1 MIDYDDLLSAVPEDA
16 DNDDIAHMFAAM
28 LIGYDVDLI
37 DCSLIMLMTLTYLMK
52 HYGVDEVR
60 H

>member
-1 MIDYDDLLSAVPEDA
+1 V
-16 DNDDIAHMFAAM
+16 N
-28 LIGYDVDLI
+28 LI
-37 DCSLIMLMTLTYLMK
+37 DSSLIMLMTLTYLMK

>member
-1 MIDYDDLLSAVPEDA
+1 MIDYDDLLLAVPEDA